1 MTFKKRLLKNFFI
14 QNFLALIASGYI
26 YLVRYTSI
34 INVKNSE
41 EAASFWRKNEPFI
54 LAFWHSQLMM
64 ITFSWKSKKKLN
76 ILASGH
82 SDGRFGSLIAKYLK
96 SNNIPTSNSN
106 KKKSLRPI
114 FELLKNK
121 DYIAITPD
129 GPRGPKEKVS
139 EGIIK
144 IARKTNSTIIP
155 IGFWSSKNYSL
166 KSWDSFLITLP
177 FSKCSFVWGDPIKI
191 PNEIKD
197 NEIEKY
203 QKILEKKI
211 TLCVDKAKN
220 NYK

>member
-177 FSKCSFVWGDPIKI
+177 FSKCSFVWGDPLKI